1 MEKLEYKRSGTS
13 SNKKKSDVKKSS
25 TKKKNN
31 IEEKVESVKKNKV
44 KKSNKS
50 KRIVVIVMIF
60 VLVIAAA
67 ILLCTLPYF
76 NATIVNVEGT
86 SKYTKEEILQKSGIS
101 INRNIFIQAF
111 SGVSS
116 SINEL
121 PYIESANVSLKLPN
135 EIKITVKDRKSMYF
149 AFNEEKNTYYK
160 IDGYGVILE
169 EGNIQEKQNTELLV
183 HGFIFDDEVIFGSK
197 IKEIDISKIE
207 IYDNIKKEFE
217 KNQINGSITK
227 VNFANSLTTITLND
241 KLNVIFPNDTDIKYK
256 MSFLKSILAK
266 IGEDSSGVIDMTKT
280 NPVFSNY

>member
-13 SNKKKSDVKKSS
+13 SSKKKSDVKKSS
-25 TKKKNN
+25 TKKNK

-44 KKSNKS
+44 KKSSKS
-50 KRIVVIVMIF
+50 KRIVVIVIIF

-76 NATIVNVEGT
+76 NTTIVNVEGT

-101 INRNIFIQAF
+101 VNRNIFIQAF

-116 SINEL
+116 NINEL
-121 PYIESANVSLKLPN
+121 SYIESANVSLKLPN
-135 EIKITVKDRKSMYF
+135 EIKITVKDRKSKYF
-149 AFNEEKNTYYK
+149 VFNEEKNKYYK
-160 IDGYGVILE
+160 IDEYGVILE
-169 EGNIQEKQNTELLV
+169 EGNIQEKQDTELLV

-197 IKEIDISKIE
+197 IKEIDISKIK
-207 IYDNIKKEFE
+207 IYENIKKEFE